1 MVSLVYYE
9 AIRQHLGV
17 FSAKLWWTW
26 ITLIILE
33 SLNTPLSFLGVEW
46 GHWSKHGA
54 LMTQSDTVIWIDVWK
69 TSACRSLYNGDK
81 EDQQIISSANRNNKT
96 EPPVLQESSVSWIC
110 KVLNPA
116 KKRTD
121 SWHSAWS
128 KHPKHGWKNPGKMRV
143 EEVGR
148 RAKSFPSI
156 PSKSVA

>member
-1 MVSLVYYE
+1 MKPSGNTLVYSVPNCGE
-9 AIRQHLGV
+9 RGSHW
-17 FSAKLWWTW
+17 S
-26 ITLIILE
+26 
-33 SLNTPLSFLGVEW
+33 SLNPWTPPLSFLGVEW

-128 KHPKHGWKNPGKMRV
+128 KHPRHGWKNPGKMRV